1 MSLVKNGKSNSERT
15 KHIATRFYFVKDRVE
30 AGEIQIEYMSTEN
43 MIADV
48 MTKPLNGAAF
58 ERMRSLLL
66 NM

>member
-1 MSLVKNGKSNSERT
+1 M
-15 KHIATRFYFVKDRVE
+15 KDRVE